1 MGRVRVALAQGR
13 AGRDVDANVEAALA
27 QVDEGARRGATYI
40 QLPEYATYYGPASGF
55 AAAAQDVP
63 GPATRAFAQLA
74 RARGVTVHVG
84 SLLERG
90 PDARHAYNTSV
101 VIGPDGEIVAR
112 YRKAHL
118 FDVSVGD
125 VVARESASIAAGDDV
140 VVAQIPGATLGL
152 SVCFD
157 LRFPE
162 LYRRLAL
169 AGAQVLCVPAAFTA
183 TTGRAHWSTLLRA
196 RAIENHAF
204 VAAAARAGAGAGAPD
219 TWGHSMVVDPWGEV
233 LAEADGD
240 GDAVLVAELDLD
252 EVERRRA
259 QIDVLGLRRPDLY

>member
-1 MGRVRVALAQGR
+1 MSGVRVALAQGR
-13 AGRDVDANVEAALA
+13 AGHDVDANVAAALA
-27 QVDEGARRGATYI
+27 QVDEAAQRGATYV

-63 GPATRAFAQLA
+63 GPATLAFAE
-74 RARGVTVHVG
+74 RAAAHGVTVHVG

-90 PDARHAYNTSV
+90 PDPRHAYNTSV
-101 VIGPDGEIVAR
+101 VIGPDGVIVAR

-125 VVARESASIAAGDDV
+125 VVSRESASIAAGDDV
-140 VVAQIPGATLGL
+140 VVADVLGATLGL

-169 AGAQVLCVPAAFTA
+169 SGAQVLCVPAAFTA
-183 TTGRAHWSTLLRA
+183 ATGRDHWSTLLRA

-204 VAAAARAGAGAGAPD
+204 VAAAARAGAGDGAPD
-219 TWGHSMVVDPWGEV
+219 TWGHSMIVDPWGDV
-233 LAEADGD
+233 LAEAD
-240 GDAVLVAELDLD
+240 AESATVLVVEVDLG
-252 EVERRRA
+252 EVDRRRA